1 MPEPYIEPINFT
13 VVPFFFFFLE
23 AVFQTISVWPRKE
36 NV

>member
-13 VVPFFFFFLE
+13 VVPFFFLE